1 MELIGY
7 RTKISITQALPC
19 EQEELMRFHDNEVK
33 QIIDVSW
40 LYDPFGEN
48 LTYGV
53 EFKLGSSF
61 CWDFFLFSKTHE
73 LANEFGVA
81 LLYNLQEK
89 YRGLDGRVSVDPIY
103 LEFLDINKILFEL
116 ILPSNP
122 PIRLHLLRKIINYY
136 KTPQRKLDAHLFIL
150 WKRDNLHINPE
161 PTKYMI
167 RIFISLNSNPK
178 FSMNP
183 RQQRINEKA
192 VLRYFVSDIS
202 IPPYQKASY
211 LELSP
216 VLWRKILTSDVFP
229 QKPTYGHL
237 PIEMMPNFINPNMI
251 DFDIP
256 HEIDLIKPP
265 ILENRNTFN
274 LELSKNDP
282 NFLYIGDKMNKG
294 VLSTEIGLIEID
306 SLITHLSIFGLT
318 GTGKSTL
325 IKLILFQIM
334 SKRPDVG
341 ILIINFAKP
350 YLEDD
355 YPTAEVYKFPS
366 DKFRVPYIT
375 PSERTMISI
384 KTTSDVLASCLG
396 LKHIGP
402 TIFSETL
409 RVCYSKFHKF
419 PDNLKDFFDCVDDNM
434 KAKTWEPEYKQH
446 VRATFKRRINELFY
460 REDLMITLNL
470 LDGEWRNIPDWFKKW
485 MKGETILLDLTKCT
499 EEEQHLMGMMILY
512 MIDVIIPTDREKSN
526 TLKYLLTLDEAH
538 RLVGEANDKHTE
550 SPEFIMKNRTNSS
563 FSRFANESRSKGL
576 GIIIADQKPHSLLPS
591 ATDYA
596 RQKILFKL
604 GYPSNQM
611 FTGSMNERE
620 MLLNLPGRY
629 ALVMTNTE
637 QYLMRTEEDITLK
650 S

>member
-7 RTKISITQALPC
+7 RSKISITQALPC

-33 QIIDVSW
+33 QIMDVSW

-61 CWDFFLFSKTHE
+61 CWDFFLFSEDYE

-103 LEFLDINKILFEL
+103 LGFLDINRKIFEL

-122 PIRLHLLRKIINYY
+122 PIRIHLLRKIINYY

-150 WKRDNLHINPE
+150 WKKDNLHINPD
-161 PTKYMI
+161 PLKYMI
-167 RIFISLNSNPK
+167 RIFISLNANPK
-178 FSMNP
+178 FSMDA
-183 RQQRINEKA
+183 RQQRINERA
-192 VLRYFVSDIS
+192 VLRYFISDIS
-202 IPPYQKASY
+202 IPPYQKATFQ
-211 LELSP
+211 ERSP
-216 VLWRKILTSDVFP
+216 VFWRKILTSDVFP
-229 QKPTYGHL
+229 EKPTYGHL

-251 DFDIP
+251 DFEIP
-256 HEIDLIKPP
+256 QGMDLKKPP

-294 VLSTEIGLIEID
+294 VLSTEIGLIGLD
-306 SLITHLSIFGLT
+306 SLVTHLDIFGLQ

-325 IKLILFQIM
+325 IKLILHQII

-341 ILIINFAKP
+341 ILIINFATSF
-350 YLEDD
+350 LEDD
-355 YPTAEVYKFPS
+355 YPMAEVFKFPS
-366 DKFRVPYIT
+366 EKLRIPYIT

-384 KTTSDVLASCLG
+384 KTTSNVFASCLG

-409 RVCYSKFHKF
+409 RICYNKFHKF
-419 PDNLKDFFDCVDDNM
+419 PDNLKEFFDCVDENM

-460 REDLMITLNL
+460 REDLMNTLNL
-470 LDGEWRNIPDWFKKW
+470 LDGEWKNIPNWFNKW
-485 MKGETILLDLTKCT
+485 MEGETVLLDFTKCT
-499 EEEQHLMGMMILY
+499 EEEQHLIGMMILH
-512 MIDVIIPTDREKSN
+512 MIDVLIPIDREKSN
-526 TLKYLLTLDEAH
+526 MLKYILVLDEAH
-538 RLVGEANDKHTE
+538 RLLGEPGDKHPE
-550 SPEFIMKNRTNSS
+550 SPEFIMKNKTNSS
-563 FSRFANESRSKGL
+563 FSRFANESRKKGL
-576 GIIIADQKPHSLLPS
+576 GIIKADQKPHSLLPS
-591 ATDYA
+591 AVDSA

-604 GYPSNQM
+604 GYPSPQI

-629 ALVMTNTE
+629 ALIMTNTE
-637 QYLMRTEEDITLK
+637 RYLMKTAEDYN